1 MAPCLI
7 TQGALEA
14 TARAE
19 KLRQVSQSKGLRL
32 LCSRIAFKF
41 TGDYSSQKGSPEIMK
56 TAFAPSPLL
65 KELTIDAYRVKNIE
79 TVLTPALAIYPEI
92 VDANIAT
99 TVRLLGGNENRWR
112 PHVKTAKLRYVMQRY
127 VAQGIQNFKCS
138 TSLELQTVCEAGAGD
153 VLLAYPVVGAN
164 ARRVRQLSEQFSKT
178 RVSALVE
185 NVEQI
190 DAWRGSTI
198 GLFIDVNPGMNRTGV
213 EQDHIDE
220 IAGLAKAIE
229 TAGLEFRGL
238 HYYDGH
244 MGGIADFQE
253 RQTTAHQGYDRLMK
267 LVSAFEQANI
277 KIAEV
282 ITAGT
287 PAFPCSLSYRP
298 FAEASFIHRISP
310 GTVVYG
316 DCTSLAQL
324 PAEYGYQVAAV
335 VISTVVSQ
343 PTANH
348 LTCDAGH
355 KTVSADAGVPNCF
368 VLGHADLTPQH
379 PSEEHLPI
387 EIAANAHADAAKPG
401 IGDTLYLVPKHVCPT
416 VNNFDHAIIVEGGRI
431 VGVERVTARGRE
443 VPIRSVP

>member
-1 MAPCLI
+1 M
-7 TQGALEA
+7 
-14 TARAE
+14 
-19 KLRQVSQSKGLRL
+19 
-32 LCSRIAFKF
+32 
-41 TGDYSSQKGSPEIMK
+41 MK
-56 TAFAPSPLL
+56 TALASSPLL
-65 KELTIDAYRVKNIE
+65 KELAIESYRIKDIE
-79 TVLTPALAIYPEI
+79 KVLTPALAIYPEI
-92 VDANIAT
+92 VDANIAAT
-99 TVRLLGGNENRWR
+99 IRLLGGNANRWR
-112 PHVKTAKLRYVMQRY
+112 PHVKTAKLQYVMRRY
-127 VAQGIQNFKCS
+127 VAQGITNFKCS
-138 TSLELQTVCEAGAGD
+138 TSLELHTVCEAGASD

-164 ARRVRQLSEQFSKT
+164 ARRVRQISEQFAKT
-178 RVSALVE
+178 RVSALLE
-185 NVEQI
+185 SVEQI
-190 DAWRGSTI
+190 DAWKGSAI
-198 GLFIDVNPGMNRTGV
+198 GLFIDVNPGMNRTGI
-213 EQDHIDE
+213 EQDHINE

-244 MGGIADFQE
+244 MAGISDFQE
-253 RQTTAHQGYDRLMK
+253 REATAHQGYDRLMK
-267 LVSAFEQANI
+267 LVSAFEQAGI

-324 PAEYGYQVAAV
+324 PTVYGYAAAAI

-343 PTANH
+343 PTANR

-355 KTVSADAGVPNCF
+355 KTVSADAGIPNCF

-387 EIAANAHADAAKPG
+387 EIAADAPADSAKPK

-431 VGVERVTARGRE
+431 VAVERVTARGRE
-443 VPIRSVP
+443 VPIRSLP